1 MWHHRI
7 LGQLFRV
14 PLAAVPCLVV
24 ALLLFSPA
32 PAAAT
37 EPPSPDES
45 ACVASP
51 SALPS
56 PVLAANWFTKYL
68 VGVSGRTHVIRICFV
83 TMCLALFIL
92 MKKFADTDDGPGR

>member
-1 MWHHRI
+1 MRLQLT

-14 PLAAVPCLVV
+14 PLLAVLCLVV
-24 ALLLFSPA
+24 ALLLLSPA
-32 PAAAT
+32 PAAASDLA
-37 EPPSPDES
+37 PSDES

-68 VGVSGRTHVIRICFV
+68 TGVSGRTHVIRICFV

-92 MKKFADTDDGPGR
+92 MKKFDGGDGGPRP